1 MGLRRFVYTTLVK
14 KTKTRNNLAL
24 VRSQVK
30 ALLARSPA
38 FGSLPPDVRR
48 EIAHDTVKIAN
59 YLAGSPTRRG
69 ADKPVGEIE
78 FPGFVSSLI
87 KGVFD
92 AIVDASIKQMEAY
105 AELVAGVT
113 KALNEFSNANISD
126 NQARNHLHDR
136 LPYFFSRS
144 RGKTKRLPV
153 RLATN
158 RQKLLATMMLMG
170 INRVVVTDGK
180 ISAKQ
185 P

>member
-1 MGLRRFVYTTLVK
+1 MDLRRFVYTTIVK
-14 KTKTRNNLAL
+14 KTKKGNNLTR

-30 ALLARSPA
+30 ALLTRSPA
-38 FGSLPPDVRR
+38 FRSLPPDVRR
-48 EIAHDTVKIAN
+48 EIARDTVKVAN

-69 ADKPVGEIE
+69 ADKPVGEVD
-78 FPGFVSSLI
+78 FPDFVSSLI

-92 AIVDASIKQMEAY
+92 AIVDGSIKQMEAY

-113 KALNEFSNANISD
+113 KSLHEFSNANISD
-126 NQARNHLHDR
+126 NAARDHLLDR
-136 LPYFFSRS
+136 LPHFFSSS
-144 RGKTKRLPV
+144 RGKAKRLPV

-170 INRVVVTDGK
+170 INRIVVTDGK

-185 P
+185 H